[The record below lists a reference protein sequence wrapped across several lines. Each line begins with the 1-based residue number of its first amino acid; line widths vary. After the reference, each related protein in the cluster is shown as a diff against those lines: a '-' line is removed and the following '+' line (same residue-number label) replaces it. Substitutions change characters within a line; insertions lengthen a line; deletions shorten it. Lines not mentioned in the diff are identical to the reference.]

1 MRAGTFFGA
10 GLAVVVISLV
20 TPATAMTQVA
30 PAAAAPP
37 AATHVSMDDAV
48 RLALEHNHQLRADR
62 LGIEAARADEITAAL
77 KPNPVFTSTN
87 ADFPVF
93 TPSQLTWNNIV
104 NNQTFVQSFTYLY
117 ERGGKRDKRTIVA
130 QDTTSLAGLTATESE
145 RQVIFQTRL
154 AFINVLLAK
163 STLALAR
170 DNFTNFGTVVDV
182 NRERL
187 RAGDLAESDFLSIS
201 LQQLQF
207 QQDVSA
213 AELALFQAKAALR
226 QSVGFE
232 GLAEDFD
239 VDGDLAHVPAS
250 AALEDL
256 KRDALASRS
265 DFLAAQGGVK
275 LANDTHILEMGNG
288 ARDLTS
294 GVEYDRDGGLNG
306 LGFSLSI
313 ELAFH
318 DQNQGNIAR
327 SEVAIRQATEMASLA
342 RTAVL
347 TDVVTAFA
355 ALQNSEK
362 VLALFESGYL
372 SQAQQSLDTTTYV
385 YQRGGATLLELLDA
399 ERTYRTTQLA
409 YRQAL
414 AAYMTSVQQINLA
427 VGKQAIP

>member
-1 MRAGTFFGA
+1 MRAGTLFGA
-10 GLAVVVISLV
+10 GFAVALISLV

-37 AATHVSMDDAV
+37 VATHVSMDDAV

-62 LGIEAARADEITAAL
+62 LGIEAARADETTGAL
-77 KPNPVFTSTN
+77 KPNPVFTSTT
-87 ADFPVF
+87 AEFPVF
-93 TPSQLTWNNIV
+93 TPRQLTWNNIS
-104 NNQTFVQSFTYLY
+104 NNQTFVQSFTYLF

-130 QDTTSLAGLTATESE
+130 QDATSLAGLTATDSE
-145 RQVIFQTRL
+145 RQVVFQTRL
-154 AFINVLLAK
+154 AFINVLFAK

-170 DNFTNFGTVVDV
+170 DNFTNFGTVVDL

-187 RAGDLAESDFLSIS
+187 RVGDLAESDFLSIS

-213 AELALFQAKAALR
+213 AELALLQAKAALR
-226 QSVGFE
+226 QSTGFE

-239 VDGDLAHVPAS
+239 VDGDLAHVPAP
-250 AALEDL
+250 ATLEDL
-256 KRDALASRS
+256 KRDALATRP

-275 LANDTHILEMGNG
+275 LANDAHTLEVGNG
-288 ARDLTS
+288 ARGLIA
-294 GVEYDRDGGLNG
+294 GVEYDRSGPLNG

-313 ELAFH
+313 ELPIH

-327 SEVAIRQATEMASLA
+327 SAVAIRQATEMESLA
-342 RTAVL
+342 RTTVL
-347 TDVVTAFA
+347 TDVITAFA

-414 AAYMTSVQQINLA
+414 AAY
-427 VGKQAIP
+427 